1 MISIYIRSIVSK
13 TLLAKASHLMRLMYM
28 GEVVSP
34 SLRKLK
40 WAKWPWYS
48 TGISRDQRVMF
59 CPT

>member
-1 MISIYIRSIVSK
+1 
-13 TLLAKASHLMRLMYM
+13 MRLMYM

-59 CPT
+59 